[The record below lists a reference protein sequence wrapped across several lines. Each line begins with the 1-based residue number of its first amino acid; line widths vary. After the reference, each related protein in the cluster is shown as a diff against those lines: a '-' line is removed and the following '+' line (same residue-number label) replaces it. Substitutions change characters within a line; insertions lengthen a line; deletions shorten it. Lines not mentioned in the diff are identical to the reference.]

1 MLKTRYLLQRQDDL
15 FFFRHPTDDDLSE
28 WTRGALHAHQWVDFD
43 SAAAAAYIW
52 NTLKGEEVMVSTLT
66 LPL

>member
-1 MLKTRYLLQRQDDL
+1 MLKTRYVLQRQDNL
-15 FFFRHPTDDDLSE
+15 FFRHPTDADLSE

-52 NTLKGEEVMVSTLT
+52 NTLKGEEVTVSTLT
-66 LPL
+66 LKL